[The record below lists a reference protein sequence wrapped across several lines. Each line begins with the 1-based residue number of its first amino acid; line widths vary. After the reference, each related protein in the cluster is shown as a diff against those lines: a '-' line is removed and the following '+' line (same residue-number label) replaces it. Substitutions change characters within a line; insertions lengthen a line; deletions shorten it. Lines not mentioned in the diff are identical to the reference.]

1 MIKQLAFDD
10 NTSFLVVMEY
20 NDRILERIEER
31 FGRVAF
37 KGFTVEDDMMIV
49 HVDEEVIDFIFG
61 EPETFDN
68 IHGR

>member
-20 NDRILERIEER
+20 NDRILEMIEER

-49 HVDEEVIDFIFG
+49 HVDEEVVDFIFD
-61 EPETFDN
+61 EPEAFDN